1 MMKQILL
8 ACMLLMAAEMSSQ
21 GLQADNTASDLAD
34 STLFRA
40 HIYNKE
46 YDVSMH
52 INFYDADIIVPQME
66 LFGSL
71 PGYLT
76 NGHAVFCWLVTE
88 AELRDERT
96 AQLVMV
102 NESGTEDLTA
112 TLTCINDSTYTL
124 NQQKGSTLKVLK
136 GRKWQKLP
144 SSMTFKR
151 KK

>member
-1 MMKQILL
+1 MKQIFI
-8 ACMLLMAAEMSSQ
+8 ACMLLLATQVSAQ
-21 GLQADNTASDLAD
+21 GLQPDLSASVQTD
-34 STLFRA
+34 STVFHA

-66 LFGSL
+66 LFGAL

-88 AELRDERT
+88 AELRDEHT
-96 AQLVMV
+96 ADLVLV

-112 TLTCINDSTYTL
+112 TLTCVNDSTYTL
-124 NQQKGSTLKVLK
+124 NGQKGSPLKVLK

-144 SSMTFKR
+144 SSMTFIR